1 MIRPLLTRTSSLLL
15 LAAGLA
21 SCATADPPVDPS
33 DNGVPIAAPGRSQ
46 QVDVGARV
54 TLDASAS
61 SDPDGDA
68 LTYTWNLVSPSGSS
82 AELSSPNSVS
92 TTFTPDVAGVYSLT
106 LVVSDGMAASEPAIV
121 TVTANAIDLENT
133 PPVADAGVDRLVQAG
148 EVVTLDGSASRDAD
162 GDPLTYQWTLVT
174 RPTGSTSAVS
184 SLSANSPTITP
195 DVAGEYVVQLI
206 VNDGKVA
213 SAPARV
219 ALTAQ
224 ATAPENQ
231 APVARAGDDTAVNVG
246 TIVELDGSAS
256 RDPDGDQIT
265 YAWTLTTP
273 AGSSASLNS
282 IIAAGPSFNA
292 DVEGEYVAT
301 LTVSDGRLAS
311 DPDEVR
317 ITVTQDNTPPVARAG
332 SNREVIVGSPV
343 ELNGTTS
350 SDPDGDTLTY
360 AWTLTLPAGSSAAFD
375 DATSPTPTF
384 TPDVEGLYIASL
396 TVNDGSVDSAPVSV
410 GLTATSGCVRIS
422 EYVEGTST
430 SKALEIVNCASSPLD
445 LSGVGVCLY
454 SNSRDS
460 SQSCSFEW
468 VGAATTP
475 PLAPGEVFTIC
486 NASASNAIPEATCD
500 IDNNVANFNGDD
512 RLLIFLDADGTRTF
526 TAGDTIEDHFGD
538 PDAQPMDPDPT
549 PWKDVTYVRCDTTPY
564 DPSQGPFDQ
573 ARLDALYVALP
584 TDTFDRLGTPTNPAD
599 CTP

>member
-1 MIRPLLTRTSSLLL
+1 MTRTYLTRTSSLLL
-15 LAAGLA
+15 VFGLA

-33 DNGVPIAAPGRSQ
+33 DNGAPIAAPGRSQ

-61 SDPDGDA
+61 SDPDGDD
-68 LTYTWNLVSPSGSS
+68 LSYTWNMVSPDGSS
-82 AELSSPNSVS
+82 VSLSSTNTVS
-92 TTFTPDVAGVYSLT
+92 TTFTPDVAGVYTLT
-106 LVVSDGMAASEPAIV
+106 LVVFDGMVSSEPAIV
-121 TVTANAIDLENT
+121 TVTARAIDLENT

-148 EVVTLDGSASRDAD
+148 DVVTLDGSASRDPD
-162 GDPLTYQWTLVT
+162 GDALTYQWTLVN
-174 RPTGSTSAVS
+174 RPTGSTAAVS
-184 SLSANSPTITP
+184 SLSATSPTITP
-195 DVAGEYVVQLI
+195 DQAGEYVVQLV
-206 VNDGKVA
+206 VNDGTVA

-219 ALTAQ
+219 VLTAQ
-224 ATAPENQ
+224 AEAPENQ
-231 APVARAGDDTAVNVG
+231 APVARAGDDSAVTVG
-246 TIVELDGSAS
+246 TIVTLDGSAS

-273 AGSSASLNS
+273 AESSASLNS

-301 LTVSDGRLAS
+301 LTVSDGSLAS

-317 ITVTQDNTPPVARAG
+317 ITVTKDNTPPVARAG

-350 SDPDGDTLTY
+350 SDPDGDNLTY
-360 AWTLTLPAGSSAAFD
+360 AWTLTLPAGSSASLD

-384 TPDVEGLYIASL
+384 TPDVEGLYLASL

-410 GLTATSGCVRIS
+410 GLTASSGCVRIS

-430 SKALEIVNCASSPLD
+430 SKALELVNCASSPLD

-454 SNSRDS
+454 SNDRTT

-468 VGAATTP
+468 VGPATT
-475 PLAPGEVFTIC
+475 LAPGEVFTIC
-486 NASASNAIPEATCD
+486 NASSSNAIPATSCD
-500 IDNNVANFNGDD
+500 ASNNVANFNGDD
-512 RLLIFLDADGTRTF
+512 RLIVFLDVDATRTR
-526 TAGDTIEDHFGD
+526 TVDDTIEDRFGD
-538 PDAQPMDPDPT
+538 PDAQPMNPDPT

-564 DPSQGPFDQ
+564 DPAQGPFDQ
-573 ARLDALYVALP
+573 ARIDALYATLPVNSFDGLGMP
-584 TDTFDRLGTPTNPAD
+584 TDPAD